1 MKNPRHSGTASADLR
16 RTMVARGVRGLAS
29 GYLSVVIGVEL
40 HRQGLSGLQIGFV
53 LGAILGGAAIAL
65 LTVRHFADKAGR
77 RRMYVGGY
85 LAQAAA
91 GLVLVLSPVWWLVA
105 LIGLTGAMSGE
116 IVDSGALGSLE
127 QVMLATAMRAE
138 HRLRAFS
145 RYGAVGAATGA
156 LGALGAGLLE
166 FAYPGAVGPSSY
178 IPIIPLAAIGAMAAW
193 GLSPHVEHGGAATA
207 SEAGTPVSS
216 AGRADPAT
224 RRVVR
229 RLSGLFALDS
239 FGAGFAVQAYV
250 AYWLA
255 ARFNANTL
263 AIGVIFLGLGVLQTL
278 SMQVAGRLG
287 EKFGLLET
295 MVFTH
300 LPFLRRAP
308 GLRRRSRLSPLPAGC
323 IDAIRIRFPERDCSE
338 PEPQG
343 DVVHTLQ
350 DSRDKE
356 RRARRDA
363 LDHSAD
369 HGSKGASEKA
379 REAGGGRRVGP
390 VLRGDE
396 RHDVRVARRNIHL
409 GKESAQGKQCGCH
422 REVGSECDGG
432 QEHV

>member
-16 RTMVARGVRGLAS
+16 RIMVARGVRGLAS

-300 LPFLRRAP
+300 LPSNVFLAAIAFAPNLPVATALLSLRAFLSEMDVPTRNAYVMALVPAEDRTHAAATTSLARLLARPFGPVVGGVVQGIAP
-308 GLRRRSRLSPLPAGC
+308 GAPFLVSGVLKGVYDVALWLWFRAVPLGEANAGR
-323 IDAIRIRFPERDCSE
+323 IDTAGR
-338 PEPQG
+338 
-343 DVVHTLQ
+343 
-350 DSRDKE
+350 E
-356 RRARRDA
+356 RR
-363 LDHSAD
+363 
-369 HGSKGASEKA
+369 KA
-379 REAGGGRRVGP
+379 
-390 VLRGDE
+390 
-396 RHDVRVARRNIHL
+396 
-409 GKESAQGKQCGCH
+409 
-422 REVGSECDGG
+422 
-432 QEHV
+432 